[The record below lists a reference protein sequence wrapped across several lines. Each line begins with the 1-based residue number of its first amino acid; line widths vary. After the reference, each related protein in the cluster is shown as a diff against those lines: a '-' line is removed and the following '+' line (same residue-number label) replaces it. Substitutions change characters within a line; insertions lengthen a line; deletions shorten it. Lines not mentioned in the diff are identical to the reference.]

1 MSEERTD
8 AKIIEMWLF
17 GKPRTTVEAYY
28 GDAAQFFEFLKK
40 PMADI
45 RLEDIQA
52 FSQEIEKRGLKDS
65 SRSRKLNAIKSLFSF
80 AVEQQHLARNP
91 AAAIKAPKSSR
102 NYAGRILSREDVL
115 RIIAAAR
122 PGRDRVFLLC
132 CYGMGLRISEACN
145 LRWSDFVNRSDGKVQ
160 VTVMGKGD
168 EEAVVMVPADV
179 WEEMEA
185 LLEYPGD
192 ELFPFKRRA
201 AHEIVK
207 RAVKKAGLSSK
218 ISTHWLRHS
227 LARHS
232 LEAGAPIH
240 LVRDTLRHSS
250 IAVTD
255 AYLQSFPDQSAS
267 DYLDFKVPKT
277 DC

>member
-1 MSEERTD
+1 MGEARTD

-28 GDAAQFFEFLKK
+28 GDISQFFEFLNK

-45 RLEDIQA
+45 RLEDMQA
-52 FSQEIEKRGLKDS
+52 FSKELERRGLKDS
-65 SRSRKLNAIKSLFSF
+65 SRARKINALKSLFSF
-80 AVEQQHLARNP
+80 AVAQQHLPLNP
-91 AAAIKAPKSSR
+91 AAAIKSPKASR

-115 RIIAAAR
+115 KIIAAAR
-122 PGRDRVFLLC
+122 PGRDRVFLLV
-132 CYGMGLRISEACN
+132 CYSMGLRISEACN
-145 LRWSDFVNRSDGKVQ
+145 LRWSDFVTRSDGKVQ
-160 VTVMGKGD
+160 VNVLGKGD
-168 EEAVVMVPADV
+168 KEAVVMVPAEV
-179 WEEMEA
+179 WDEMEA

-192 ELFPFKRRA
+192 ELFPFQRRA

-207 RAVKKAGLSSK
+207 RAVKAAGLPDT
-218 ISTHWLRHS
+218 ISMHWLRHS

-250 IAVTD
+250 IAITD

-267 DYLDFKVPKT
+267 DYLDFNVPKKNR
-277 DC
+277 